1 MDQGASAPVPARGA
15 EETVAFLLGLRERG
29 VRDTALLRAM
39 ELAPRDLFAPR
50 RFSDL
55 ARADISLPL
64 PCGQTMTAPG
74 IIARMLLALKVLPGQ
89 RVFEVGA
96 GSGYVSAVLARLAG
110 EVISTERYRTLALAA
125 AERLATLGL
134 HNVLILPAD
143 GLAAETLAGRRFDRI
158 LLNGTVEGAF
168 PPALLA
174 ALEEGGVLVGARIT
188 DSEPRLVRV
197 IRRPPQES
205 RAEAAGADG
214 MPPNDAF
221 SHQDAFPHEDAFSH
235 EDLGAIRL
243 PPLARGVARV
253 L

>member
-1 MDQGASAPVPARGA
+1 METDGNERQPARGA

-29 VRDTALLRAM
+29 IRDTALLRAM

-64 PCGQTMTAPG
+64 SCGQTMTAPS
-74 IIARMLLALKVLPGQ
+74 IIARMLVALQVEPGH

-134 HNVLILPAD
+134 DNVLVLPAD
-143 GLAAETLAGRRFDRI
+143 GLTGEAATGRPFDRI
-158 LLNGTVEGAF
+158 LLNGTVDGEF
-168 PPALLA
+168 PPALLH
-174 ALEEGGVLVGARIT
+174 ALGAEGVLVGARMI
-188 DSEPRLVRV
+188 DGEPRLVRV
-197 IRRPPQES
+197 TRREPEEG
-205 RAEAAGADG
+205 AEAGEPSHGDSDPPAGG
-214 MPPNDAF
+214 TLR
-221 SHQDAFPHEDAFSH
+221 H

-243 PPLARGVARV
+243 PPLAKGVARV

>member
-1 MDQGASAPVPARGA
+1 MPAMNRDGIHAAARGA
-15 EETVAFLLGLRERG
+15 EETMAFLLGLRERG

-74 IIARMLLALKVLPGQ
+74 IIARMLLALKVAPEQ

-96 GSGYVSAVLARLAG
+96 GSGYVTAVLARLAG

-125 AERLATLGL
+125 TERLATLGL
-134 HNVLILPAD
+134 DNALVLPAD
-143 GLAAETLAGRRFDRI
+143 GLAAESLAGRHFDRI
-158 LLNGTVEGAF
+158 LLNGAIDGVF
-168 PPALLA
+168 PPALLE
-174 ALEEGGVLVGARIT
+174 ALTPEGVLVGARVVGG
-188 DSEPRLVRV
+188 EPRLLRV
-197 IRRPPQES
+197 SRLAVEPDGERVFHERPE
-205 RAEAAGADG
+205 EGAQI
-214 MPPNDAF
+214 PF
-221 SHQDAFPHEDAFSH
+221 HE
-235 EDLGAIRL
+235 EDLGPIRL
-243 PPLARGVARV
+243 PPLAHGVAQV

>member
-1 MDQGASAPVPARGA
+1 MASESSVHQPAKGA
-15 EETVAFLLGLRERG
+15 EETVAFLLSLRERG
-29 VRDTALLRAM
+29 IRDTALLRAM

-64 PCGQTMTAPG
+64 SCGQTMTAPG
-74 IIARMLLALKVLPGQ
+74 IIARMLLALKVAPGQ

-134 HNVLILPAD
+134 DNVLVLPAD
-143 GLAAETLAGRRFDRI
+143 GLAAGSFSGPRFDRI
-158 LLNGTVEGAF
+158 LLNGTVAGAF
-168 PPALLA
+168 PPALLE
-174 ALEEGGVLVGARIT
+174 ALAPGGVLVGAHVVNG
-188 DSEPRLVRV
+188 EPRLVRV
-197 IRRPPQES
+197 TRQNADSEPDTS
-205 RAEAAGADG
+205 GA
-214 MPPNDAF
+214 
-221 SHQDAFPHEDAFSH
+221 EDAVTAPFLH

-243 PPLARGVARV
+243 PPLAHGVARV

>member
-1 MDQGASAPVPARGA
+1 MDSSAHPPAKGA
-15 EETVAFLLGLRERG
+15 EETAAFLLSLRERG
-29 VRDTALLRAM
+29 ISDTALLRAM

-74 IIARMLLALKVLPGQ
+74 IIARMLLALKVAPGQ

-125 AERLATLGL
+125 AERLATLDL
-134 HNVLILPAD
+134 HNVLVLPAD
-143 GLAAETLAGRRFDRI
+143 GLAAQSVAGRHFERI
-158 LLNGTVEGAF
+158 LLNGAIEGGF

-174 ALEEGGVLVGARIT
+174 ALAPEGILVGARVI
-188 DSEPRLVRV
+188 DGEPRLLRV
-197 IRRPPQES
+197 TRRD
-205 RAEAAGADG
+205 AEADAGGPEAAAEE
-214 MPPNDAF
+214 AF
-221 SHQDAFPHEDAFSH
+221 RH

-243 PPLARGVARV
+243 PPLAHGVAKV

>member
-1 MDQGASAPVPARGA
+1 MDTSAHPPAKAA
-15 EETVAFLLGLRERG
+15 EETVAFLLSLRERG
-29 VRDTALLRAM
+29 ISDTALLRAM

-74 IIARMLLALKVLPGQ
+74 VIARMLLALKVMPGQ

-125 AERLATLGL
+125 AERLATLDL
-134 HNVLILPAD
+134 HNVLVLPAD
-143 GLAAETLAGRRFDRI
+143 GLAAEAVVGRRFERI
-158 LLNGTVEGAF
+158 LLNGAIEAAF

-174 ALEEGGVLVGARIT
+174 ALAPDGVLVGARVI
-188 DSEPRLVRV
+188 DGEPRLVRV
-197 IRRPPQES
+197 TRRA
-205 RAEAAGADG
+205 AEADESGAEG
-214 MPPNDAF
+214 EAEETF
-221 SHQDAFPHEDAFSH
+221 RH

-243 PPLARGVARV
+243 PPLAHGVAKV